1 VPGWVP
7 IRVPS
12 VSDQREAQ
20 PIPGRNLLGL
30 TLALDNNII
39 GNPLRALQF
48 LTHPHK
54 QGCIAVVISDDVDHE
69 LLDAPDDKYE
79 SLTEDAAPFRRNFGT
94 MVVGF
99 SRFGSSGL
107 AGRMTSP

>member
-1 VPGWVP
+1 M
-7 IRVPS
+7 
-12 VSDQREAQ
+12 
-20 PIPGRNLLGL
+20 
-30 TLALDNNII
+30 
-39 GNPLRALQF
+39 
-48 LTHPHK
+48 
-54 QGCIAVVISDDVDHE
+54 SDDVDHE

-99 SRFGSSGL
+99 SRFGSSVL